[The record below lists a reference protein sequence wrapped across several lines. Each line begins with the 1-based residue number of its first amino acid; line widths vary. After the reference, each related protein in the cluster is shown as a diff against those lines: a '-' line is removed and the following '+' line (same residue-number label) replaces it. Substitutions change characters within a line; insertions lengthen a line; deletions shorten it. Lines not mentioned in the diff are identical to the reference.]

1 MEEKNL
7 VYEVVLTIWNLAKKY
22 GFGKLHNEEWESLI
36 QEAMQNQRK
45 YAQIDSSIERL
56 FRDMYGA
63 LEAYY
68 ERKNNE
74 QNV

>member
-7 VYEVVLTIWNLAKKY
+7 VYEVILTIWNMAKKY
-22 GFGKLHNEEWESLI
+22 GFEKLTNEQWETLI

-45 YAQIDSSIERL
+45 YAQIDSNIERL